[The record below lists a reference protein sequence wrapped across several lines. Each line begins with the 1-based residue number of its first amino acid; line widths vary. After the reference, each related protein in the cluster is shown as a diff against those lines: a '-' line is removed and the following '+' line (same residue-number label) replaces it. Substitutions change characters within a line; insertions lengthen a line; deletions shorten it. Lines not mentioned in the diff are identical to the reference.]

1 MTLRP
6 LPSCCLLSSTTN
18 DNRSWRRVKHLFA
31 ASLLNKVAI
40 LSTGGC
46 SIEQAC
52 AVVAVRA
59 QLLVVLSLTVSVR
72 MVPRPREE
80 EEVLV
85 SLLQLRL
92 LLQANRK
99 FRARVEAVS
108 RRLTPFTGNYPLRS
122 MVAAIMPPTISKFK
136 MILSKLSSL
145 K

>member
-1 MTLRP
+1 
-6 LPSCCLLSSTTN
+6 
-18 DNRSWRRVKHLFA
+18 
-31 ASLLNKVAI
+31 
-40 LSTGGC
+40 
-46 SIEQAC
+46 
-52 AVVAVRA
+52 VAVRA

-72 MVPRPREE
+72 MVPRLRE